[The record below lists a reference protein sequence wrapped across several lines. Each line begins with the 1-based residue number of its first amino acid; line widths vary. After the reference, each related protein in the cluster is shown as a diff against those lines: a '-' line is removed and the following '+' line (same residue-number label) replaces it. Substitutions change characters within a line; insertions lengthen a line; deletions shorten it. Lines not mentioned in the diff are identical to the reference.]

1 MGGFMRNRIYKISA
15 RSAQGAK
22 ITAKRPLK
30 LICLDSWFLALG
42 SLFFIAVFV
51 IDADE
56 GAREGEDLAEG
67 DEDRVVNLAQ
77 GWAEEARRE
86 HRAPEDAQC
95 DSEYQLKIFHT
106 YISAQTCAKT
116 YPRRVLYL
124 VWFLKPN

>member
-1 MGGFMRNRIYKISA
+1 MIAEHAGMGGFMRNRIYKISA

-77 GWAEEARRE
+77 GWAEEARN
-86 HRAPEDAQC
+86 Q
-95 DSEYQLKIFHT
+95 
-106 YISAQTCAKT
+106 
-116 YPRRVLYL
+116 
-124 VWFLKPN
+124 